1 MDIPKLQ
8 DFFLPVLKSIG
19 SRDISSIQEVMEDMK
34 THFNLTEEQMSRR
47 VSNGT
52 KTMVY
57 DKVTWAMTHLFK
69 ADFIEKE
76 GPGRRSIIEKGQGV
90 LSKNPDSLTWK
101 DLKKPSQSQEDPK
114 AGVHVEIPTPKTAV
128 PVHIEDQPPI
138 EVLEKTFES
147 LKEDVLEELLDKV
160 KKIHHRS
167 FEELVLKLLQK
178 MGYGQ
183 SETGL
188 QHTGGPGDG
197 GVDGV
202 VFQDPLGCDRIYIQ
216 AKRYKGTSVGKP
228 EIQNFHGALDQKS
241 SQKGIFI
248 TTSRFTKAV
257 LESTEEFSSRVI
269 LIDGKRLAEL
279 LYQYNVG
286 VKTEDVFEYKA
297 VDESFF
303 EDFS

>member
-19 SRDISSIQEVMEDMK
+19 SRDISSIPEVMEDMK

-57 DKVTWAMTHLFK
+57 DKVTWAMTYLFK
-69 ADFIEKE
+69 AGLIEKE
-76 GPGRRSIIEKGQGV
+76 GTGRRSITKKGQGG

-101 DLKKPSQSQEDPK
+101 NLKEFSRRQEESK
-114 AGVHVEIPTPKTAV
+114 AGVYVEVSTPKAAV

-160 KKIHHRS
+160 KKIHPRS

-188 QHTGGPGDG
+188 QHTGGPGDE

-216 AKRYKGTSVGKP
+216 AKRYKDTVGP
-228 EIQNFHGALDQKS
+228 EAVRCFAGALNQKS

-248 TTSRFTKAV
+248 TTSRFTEK
-257 LESTEEFSSRVI
+257 TEKSVEKFSSRVI

-286 VKTEDVFEYKA
+286 VKTEDVFEHKT

-303 EDFS
+303 ADFS